1 MAARPATRSDPKA
14 KSQPASSAWV
24 EQVLLFALFFTGLM
38 LLHAPLLR
46 LPYFWDEAGYYIPAA
61 RDLLLTGTFIPQ
73 STPSNA
79 HPPLVMAWLALSWRL
94 FGYSTLVTRTAMLT
108 LSAFSLLG
116 LFRLSRI
123 AANLPVAWATTVL
136 VALYPVYFTQSSMA
150 LVDLPAA
157 GFTFWALAAYIADYK
172 VGRPWKQVL
181 WFSLAALAKETA
193 ILAPLALFAWEL
205 LGYLVCRHGKE
216 RHGKERHGKESR
228 WKEIFL
234 SAGSRA
240 RGLSLLLPVVPL
252 GAWYAYHYS
261 KTHFLLGNP
270 EFLRYN
276 VAATLN
282 PLRILLAFG
291 IRSWQL
297 LGYFSL
303 YLLTLAGLLAM
314 LRPPSRENGSRRPRI
329 PFWIQGIFLA
339 VLLVY
344 MAFMSLVGGA
354 VLARYMLPV
363 VPLMILMWVST
374 LWRRVRYWKLIV
386 AAIAFAFVTG
396 LFSNPPYG
404 FSLEDNLAYRDY
416 VVMHAEASR
425 FLAMRYSHDRVL
437 TAWPASDELTRP
449 WLGYVGQPFHVLRIE
464 DFSVFSVEAAAMAR
478 DRFDVALVF
487 STKYQ
492 PPHALFENWDGWQR
506 IKGKF
511 FGYHRDLLPEDI
523 AQRLGGTIVYHK
535 EVNGQWIA
543 VIAMERAQ
551 DATLRTPSAT
561 HQVTGMCLDHDPDRF
576 TGAELKSVARR
587 QRQVYLELRAAAIY
601 HHRDD
606 DVSLLQSP
614 DGSPQNIAGTQSP
627 RFLRREEQIAGAN
640 SYAHLRSNLG
650 SNQRR
655 FQLYVAL
662 YLVTPQTAGHGAS
675 SFMERPHRGVEN
687 VFES

>member
-14 KSQPASSAWV
+14 KSQAASSAWV
-24 EQVLLFALFFTGLM
+24 QHLLLFALFFAGLM

-61 RDLLLTGTFIPQ
+61 RDLFLTGTFIPQ

-79 HPPLVMAWLALSWRL
+79 HPPLVMAWLALAWRV
-94 FGYSTLVTRTAMLT
+94 FGYSTLVTRTAMLV

-123 AANLPVAWATTVL
+123 AANLPLAWATTLL

-150 LVDLPAA
+150 LLDLPAA
-157 GFTFWALAAYIADYK
+157 GFTFWALAAYIADHE
-172 VGRPWKQVL
+172 GRPWKQVV

-193 ILAPLALFAWEL
+193 ILAPLALFGWEL
-205 LGYLVCRHGKE
+205 LGCLVCRDGKE
-216 RHGKERHGKESR
+216 RQGKECR
-228 WKEIFL
+228 WKEFFS
-234 SAGSRA
+234 SAGSRSRA
-240 RGLSLLLPVVPL
+240 LSLLLPVVPL
-252 GAWYAYHYS
+252 GAWYVYHYS

-291 IRSWQL
+291 IRSWQI

-314 LRPPSRENGSRRPRI
+314 LRPPSLENGTGNGTGKGTENGAVRPRI
-329 PFWIQGIFLA
+329 PFWIQGAFLA
-339 VLLVY
+339 VLLAY
-344 MAFMSLVGGA
+344 MVFMSAVGGA

-363 VPLMILMWVST
+363 VPLVILAWVST

-386 AAIAFAFVTG
+386 GAI
-396 LFSNPPYG
+396 
-404 FSLEDNLAYRDY
+404 
-416 VVMHAEASR
+416 
-425 FLAMRYSHDRVL
+425 RYSHDRVL

-449 WLGYVGQPFHVLRIE
+449 WLGYVGQPFRVLRIE
-464 DFSVFSVEAAAMAR
+464 DFSVSWIEAAARAR

-492 PPHALFENWDGWQR
+492 PPHALFETWDGWQR

-523 AQRLGGTIVYHK
+523 AQRLGGTMVYHK

-543 VIAMERAQ
+543 VIDMERAR
-551 DATLRTPSAT
+551 DATLRTPSAPQPSAC

-576 TGAELKSVARR
+576 ARAELESVARR
-587 QRQVYLELRAAAIY
+587 QRQVHFELRAGAIY

-606 DVSLLQSP
+606 DIPLLQSP
-614 DGSPQNIAGTQSP
+614 DGSP
-627 RFLRREEQIAGAN
+627 
-640 SYAHLRSNLG
+640 
-650 SNQRR
+650 
-655 FQLYVAL
+655 
-662 YLVTPQTAGHGAS
+662 
-675 SFMERPHRGVEN
+675 
-687 VFES
+687 